1 MCASRPVDV
10 VLVRGT
16 RTGTIVGFVEPL
28 PDAAFL
34 WFERGCRL
42 ALQAT
47 NLASCD
53 GSLMPGCM
61 EARKEGRKEGTNTK
75 RKLGG

>member
-1 MCASRPVDV
+1 MCVRRPVDV

-16 RTGTIVGFVEPL
+16 GTGTIVGFVEPL

-34 WFERGCRL
+34 WFDRGCKL

-53 GSLMPGCM
+53 GSLMP
-61 EARKEGRKEGTNTK
+61 RHVEGSIEEGKDVKN
-75 RKLGG
+75 